1 MTALKKAW
9 MARKSPLVV
18 NRSIDWAFL
27 ALWTCYAF
35 WGASAAFINTTY
47 LRVPL
52 TFYPTIWG
60 CGISLFSII
69 AILAILRS
77 LACDQDQLR
86 ERIFAKRV
94 EALSVTAMAGFI
106 TVYPILQVFRL
117 FTDEPP
123 RPDLVALGMS
133 YLIMIVFRVRLQL
146 TRIQELREVDRRY
159 QEEVPE

>member
-1 MTALKKAW
+1 

-18 NRSIDWAFL
+18 NRSIDWAFF
-27 ALWTCYAF
+27 ALWICYGL
-35 WGASAAFINTTY
+35 WGFSAAIINTTY

-60 CGISLFSII
+60 CGIAFFALV
-69 AILAILRS
+69 ACTAILRS
-77 LACDQDQLR
+77 LACDQDQLK

-106 TVYPILQVFRL
+106 AVYPILQFLRL
-117 FTDEPP
+117 FTDDPP
-123 RPDLVALGMS
+123 RPDLVFLGLS
-133 YLIMIVFRVRLQL
+133 YMVMIIFRVKLQL
-146 TRIQELREVDRRY
+146 TRIQELKEVDRRY